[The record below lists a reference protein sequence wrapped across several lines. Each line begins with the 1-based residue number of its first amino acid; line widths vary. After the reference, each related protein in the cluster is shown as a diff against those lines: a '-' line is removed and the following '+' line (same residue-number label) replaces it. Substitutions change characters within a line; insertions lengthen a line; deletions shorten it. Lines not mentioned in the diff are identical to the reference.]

1 MSEKLKVTTF
11 EDLQKYSQGVLVEL
25 PSFSESQPF
34 VCRLKRPDLIDIVT
48 NDIPNELMGVVYK
61 LFQPDE
67 EKKQEKEETPEEA
80 FELSREVK
88 EVFERIAKAAML
100 EPTYEDVKNAGME
113 LTMLQLTEIYNYVN
127 LGVEKLKFFRSEQEN

>member
-48 NDIPNELMGVVYK
+48 NDIPNELMGVAYK

-67 EKKQEKEETPEEA
+67 EKKQEKEET
-80 FELSREVK
+80 
-88 EVFERIAKAAML
+88 
-100 EPTYEDVKNAGME
+100 T
-113 LTMLQLTEIYNYVN
+113 
-127 LGVEKLKFFRSEQEN
+127 